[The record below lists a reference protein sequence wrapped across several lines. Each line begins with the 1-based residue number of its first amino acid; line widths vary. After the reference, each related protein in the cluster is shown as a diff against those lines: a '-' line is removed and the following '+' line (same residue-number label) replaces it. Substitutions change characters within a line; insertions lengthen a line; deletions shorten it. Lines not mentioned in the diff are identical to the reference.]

1 MCFKN
6 ISENKFFCFLFFSR
20 KNVILYHFVL
30 FSFKNWNH
38 VPRNSFKFTSN
49 RQLFGHIC
57 SSNIP
62 DIYAFENHTAKI
74 SYFIFLKQKFL
85 YCFCCIQYIINRH
98 QCQLLFNLLNCSNL
112 ECEIFSPIIDYKKT
126 ACDRERTRMRD
137 MNRAFDLLRSKLPI
151 SKPNGKKYSKIES
164 LR

>member
-1 MCFKN
+1 MFHEIHSNSLQTVNCLATFVQ
-6 ISENKFFCFLFFSR
+6 
-20 KNVILYHFVL
+20 VIFQIFMHF
-30 FSFKNWNH
+30 
-38 VPRNSFKFTSN
+38 
-49 RQLFGHIC
+49 I
-57 SSNIP
+57 
-62 DIYAFENHTAKI
+62 ENHTAKI

-85 YCFCCIQYIINRH
+85 YCFCCIQYIISRH